1 MSAVGNFFPIFKG
14 GNTLPS
20 IIVASLLLWG
30 VHFLILKGVET
41 AAFINSIVTVAKL
54 IPILLVIICMIIA
67 FNFDTFKTGFFGMTS
82 EGVLPFSW
90 ASTMSQVKSTM
101 LVTVWVFIGIEG
113 AVIFSSRAKNKKDVG
128 SATVIGLISVLIIYF
143 LLTVLA
149 QGVILQKSSINSQ
162 YGTGAC
168 NYCRWLGI
176 YTVIRFNYFGTR
188 CMVRMDIACW

>member
-20 IIVASLLLWG
+20 IIVALLLLWG

-113 AVIFSSRAKNKKDVG
+113 AVIFSEQS
-128 SATVIGLISVLIIYF
+128 
-143 LLTVLA
+143 
-149 QGVILQKSSINSQ
+149 
-162 YGTGAC
+162 
-168 NYCRWLGI
+168 
-176 YTVIRFNYFGTR
+176 
-188 CMVRMDIACW
+188 

>member
-1 MSAVGNFFPIFKG
+1 M
-14 GNTLPS
+14 
-20 IIVASLLLWG
+20 
-30 VHFLILKGVET
+30 
-41 AAFINSIVTVAKL
+41 VTVAKL

-128 SATVIGLISVLIIYF
+128 SATV
-143 LLTVLA
+143 
-149 QGVILQKSSINSQ
+149 
-162 YGTGAC
+162 
-168 NYCRWLGI
+168 
-176 YTVIRFNYFGTR
+176 
-188 CMVRMDIACW
+188 

>member
-1 MSAVGNFFPIFKG
+1 
-14 GNTLPS
+14 
-20 IIVASLLLWG
+20 
-30 VHFLILKGVET
+30 
-41 AAFINSIVTVAKL
+41 
-54 IPILLVIICMIIA
+54 MIIA
-67 FNFDTFKTGFFGMTS
+67 FNFDTFKNRLF
-82 EGVLPFSW
+82 VLRQRVILPFSW

-149 QGVILQKSSINSQ
+149 QRDFAKSYFSIRFAK

-176 YTVIRFNYFGTR
+176 YTCKYWFGSFR
-188 CMVRMDIACW
+188 Y